1 MMWTCAACTQVNADA
16 AATCEACGE
25 STRRSDSQAG
35 AAAPGAQFASID
47 DVPLVQIEMD
57 DDVGPFKYVQIVVT
71 TSAGARATL
80 VRGHSRFQFHDDI
93 FQHYRGALASIP
105 GVSSVNCP
113 GGGRMVVDAA
123 LKQIRVYG
131 YSVGYG
137 RAAHAITAEALA
149 ASLPGF
155 KITWD
160 NEGY

>member
-1 MMWTCAACTQVNADA
+1 MWTCAACTQVNADA
-16 AATCEACGE
+16 ATTCEACGE
-25 STRRSDSQAG
+25 STRRNESHV
-35 AAAPGAQFASID
+35 APGAQFASID
-47 DVPLVQIEMD
+47 DVPLVQIEID
-57 DDVGPFKYVQIVVT
+57 DGVGPYKYVQIVVT

-80 VRGHSRFQFHDDI
+80 VRGHSRFHFHDDI
-93 FQHYRGALASIP
+93 FQHFRGALASIP

-137 RAAHAITAEALA
+137 RAAHAITAEALT
-149 ASLPGF
+149 ASLPDF